1 MVFVLSL
8 AAIDYESEKAGVS
21 YGRGKL
27 QVAISVEM
35 KPKRLSAA
43 FMLRALLMFYLLA
56 GVFYS
61 RFQHSV
67 YDHLRVSLVCCLAA
81 EKSYYLQSFSDPL
94 CLTPPFDF

>member
-1 MVFVLSL
+1 MVALSFSL
-8 AAIDYESEKAGVS
+8 GAIDYVGAGRVS

-27 QVAISVEM
+27 QVANSVEM

-43 FMLRALLMFYLLA
+43 FMLRAAALLMFYLLA

-67 YDHLRVSLVCCLAA
+67 YDHLRVSL
-81 EKSYYLQSFSDPL
+81 SH
-94 CLTPPFDF
+94 